1 MRRSARMIMPL
12 HNNLHSNADSKLRP
26 RGAINFLFVSSPK
39 RSQHQHAFFILMRP
53 VRQKVKSAFFWVEG
67 LRNTRT
73 CAKRPINFSIVQFSI
88 DEGQTAVSICAPV
101 VNVDCTR
108 LFRMVQ
114 DMIPENAWKATLGE
128 LELQM
133 TKATFN
139 TWLKDTCLLR
149 HKDNLYVVG
158 VRNAYAK
165 DWLENR
171 LRDTILRTLS
181 AIVNAQVDI
190 QFMVWTDE
198 VPLETMLEEDEADVA
213 QDMPNEK
220 VVVKTAVKSKALPPT
235 QTNNNLTRRFTFGS
249 FVVGPSNRLAHA
261 AALSVAEHPGQTY
274 NPLFIYGGVGLGKT
288 HLLHAI
294 GHKCQQ
300 EGLSVC
306 YIPSET
312 FTNDL
317 VQSIRNKQMEQF
329 RERYRTPDVLLI
341 DDIQF
346 IAGKESTQEE
356 LFHTFNELHSQG
368 KQVVIS
374 SDRAPKAM
382 ATLEERLQSR
392 FEWGLMADIQMPDIE
407 TRKAILQTKAEAN
420 GLAVPDELMDFIAQ
434 QVRHSI
440 RELEGAFNKVMA
452 YAHLSGGRVNMD
464 LVNMALAD
472 LMHRPDQ
479 LTLEHVFEAVCKYY
493 NVTNDDLVG
502 SSRKKTIAYPRQMAM
517 YLARTETNASLPQ
530 IGEKLGNRDH
540 TTVLYGYEK
549 IATLIDA
556 DSTIRRDCMEI
567 KSSMYSAPVS

>member
-1 MRRSARMIMPL
+1 
-12 HNNLHSNADSKLRP
+12 
-26 RGAINFLFVSSPK
+26 
-39 RSQHQHAFFILMRP
+39 
-53 VRQKVKSAFFWVEG
+53 
-67 LRNTRT
+67 
-73 CAKRPINFSIVQFSI
+73 
-88 DEGQTAVSICAPV
+88 
-101 VNVDCTR
+101 
-108 LFRMVQ
+108 MVQ
-114 DMIPENAWKATLGE
+114 DMTPENAWKATLGE

-149 HKDNLYVVG
+149 HNGNLYVVG

-171 LRDTILRTLS
+171 LKDTILRTLA
-181 AIVNAQVDI
+181 AIVDDIVEI

-198 VPLETMLEEDEADVA
+198 VPLETVEEA
-213 QDMPNEK
+213 QDEPEAMISHNGNGAA
-220 VVVKTAVKSKALPPT
+220 KTAVKLNKNIPSG
-235 QTNNNLTRRFTFGS
+235 NGSSNGNSLTRRFTFGS

-306 YIPSET
+306 YITSET

-452 YAHLSGGRVNMD
+452 YAHLSGGRVNME

-472 LMHRPDQ
+472 LMHRPDK
-479 LTLEHVFEAVCKYY
+479 LTVDHVFEAVCKYY

-556 DSTIRRDCMEI
+556 DSNIRRDCMEI
-567 KSSMYSAPVS
+567 KSSMYGPTAS

>member
-1 MRRSARMIMPL
+1 MV
-12 HNNLHSNADSKLRP
+12 HN
-26 RGAINFLFVSSPK
+26 
-39 RSQHQHAFFILMRP
+39 
-53 VRQKVKSAFFWVEG
+53 
-67 LRNTRT
+67 
-73 CAKRPINFSIVQFSI
+73 
-88 DEGQTAVSICAPV
+88 
-101 VNVDCTR
+101 
-108 LFRMVQ
+108 
-114 DMIPENAWKATLGE
+114 MIPENAWKATLGE

-149 HKDNLYVVG
+149 HADNLFVVG

-171 LRDTILRTLS
+171 LRDTILRTLA
-181 AIVNAQVDI
+181 AIVGTSVEI
-190 QFMVWTDE
+190 QFKVWTDE
-198 VPLETMLEEDEADVA
+198 VPLETVIENMPEDAPENTPPAL
-213 QDMPNEK
+213 NGTKSYEK
-220 VVVKTAVKSKALPPT
+220 KTAVKPIKTPPPT
-235 QTNNNLTRRFTFGS
+235 NGNRLTHRFTFGN
-249 FVVGPSNRLAHA
+249 FVVGASNRLAHA

-300 EGLSVC
+300 EELAVC
-306 YIPSET
+306 YITSET

-317 VQSIRNKQMEQF
+317 VHSIRNKQMEQF

-452 YAHLSGGRVNMD
+452 YAHLSGGSVNMD

-472 LMHRPDQ
+472 LMHRPEK
-479 LTLEHVFEAVCKYY
+479 LTVERVFEAVCRYY
-493 NVTNDDLVG
+493 NVTNDDLIG
-502 SSRKKTIAYPRQMAM
+502 ASRKKTIAYPRQMAM

-567 KSSMYSAPVS
+567 KSSMYDASAR

>member
-1 MRRSARMIMPL
+1 
-12 HNNLHSNADSKLRP
+12 
-26 RGAINFLFVSSPK
+26 
-39 RSQHQHAFFILMRP
+39 
-53 VRQKVKSAFFWVEG
+53 
-67 LRNTRT
+67 
-73 CAKRPINFSIVQFSI
+73 
-88 DEGQTAVSICAPV
+88 
-101 VNVDCTR
+101 
-108 LFRMVQ
+108 MVQ
-114 DMIPENAWKATLGE
+114 NMIPENAWKATLGE

-149 HKDNLYVVG
+149 HKDNIYVVG

-181 AIVNAQVDI
+181 AIAAGPVEVE
-190 QFMVWTDE
+190 FVVWTDE
-198 VPLETMLEEDEADVA
+198 VPVEAEEPDEVIETSYL
-213 QDMPNEK
+213 NGNGSR
-220 VVVKTAVKSKALPPT
+220 KTAVSDKKALPPT
-235 QTNNNLTRRFTFGS
+235 NTSNLTRRFTFGS

-294 GHKCQQ
+294 GHKCSQD
-300 EGLSVC
+300 GLTVC

-420 GLAVPDELMDFIAQ
+420 GLSVPDELMDFIAQ

-452 YAHLSGGRVNMD
+452 YAHLSGGRVNME

-472 LMHRPDQ
+472 LMHRPDK
-479 LTLEHVFEAVCKYY
+479 LTLDHVFEAVCKYY
-493 NVTNDDLVG
+493 NLTNEDLIG
-502 SSRKKTIAYPRQMAM
+502 SSRKKTVAYPRQMAM

-567 KSSMYSAPVS
+567 KSSMYGSPTP

>member
-1 MRRSARMIMPL
+1 
-12 HNNLHSNADSKLRP
+12 
-26 RGAINFLFVSSPK
+26 
-39 RSQHQHAFFILMRP
+39 
-53 VRQKVKSAFFWVEG
+53 
-67 LRNTRT
+67 
-73 CAKRPINFSIVQFSI
+73 
-88 DEGQTAVSICAPV
+88 
-101 VNVDCTR
+101 
-108 LFRMVQ
+108 
-114 DMIPENAWKATLGE
+114 MIPENAWKATLGE

-139 TWLKDTCLLR
+139 TWLKDTSLVQ
-149 HKDNLYVVG
+149 HKDNIYVIG

-171 LRDTILRTLS
+171 LRDTILRTLTAIS
-181 AIVNAQVDI
+181 AGPVEV
-190 QFMVWTDE
+190 QFVVCTDE
-198 VPLETMLEEDEADVA
+198 SPSPNSAA
-213 QDMPNEK
+213 QNGVRPHLNGNGVHE
-220 VVVKTAVKSKALPPT
+220 TAVNDPQLPPT
-235 QTNNNLTRRFTFGS
+235 TNNNNLTRRFTFS
-249 FVVGPSNRLAHA
+249 NFVVGPSNRLAHA

-300 EGLSVC
+300 DGLTVC

-329 RERYRTPDVLLI
+329 RERYRTPDILLI

-452 YAHLSGGRVNMD
+452 YAHLSGGRVNME

-472 LMHRPDQ
+472 LMHRPDK
-479 LTLEHVFEAVCKYY
+479 LTVEHVFEAVCKYY
-493 NVTNDDLVG
+493 NVTNEDLIG
-502 SSRKKTIAYPRQMAM
+502 ASRKRVIAYPRQMAM

-556 DSTIRRDCMEI
+556 DSNIRRDCMEI
-567 KSSMYSAPVS
+567 KSSMYGAPVS

>member
-1 MRRSARMIMPL
+1 
-12 HNNLHSNADSKLRP
+12 
-26 RGAINFLFVSSPK
+26 
-39 RSQHQHAFFILMRP
+39 
-53 VRQKVKSAFFWVEG
+53 
-67 LRNTRT
+67 
-73 CAKRPINFSIVQFSI
+73 
-88 DEGQTAVSICAPV
+88 
-101 VNVDCTR
+101 
-108 LFRMVQ
+108 MVLT
-114 DMIPENAWKATLGE
+114 MIPENAWKATLGE

-149 HKDNLYVVG
+149 HKDNLYVIG

-181 AIVNAQVDI
+181 TIASGPAEV
-190 QFMVWTDE
+190 QFVVWTPESPLELEDDE
-198 VPLETMLEEDEADVA
+198 VMESSLNGSYGEV
-213 QDMPNEK
+213 
-220 VVVKTAVKSKALPPT
+220 TAVFTPAKSKT
-235 QTNNNLTRRFTFGS
+235 QPATSSNLTRRFTFSS

-300 EGLSVC
+300 EGLNVC
-306 YIPSET
+306 YITSET

-392 FEWGLMADIQMPDIE
+392 FEWGLMTDIQMPDIE

-452 YAHLSGGRVNMD
+452 YAHLSGGRVNME

-472 LMHRPDQ
+472 LMHRPDK
-479 LTLEHVFEAVCKYY
+479 LTVEHVFDAVCKYY
-493 NVTNDDLVG
+493 NLTNDDLVG
-502 SSRKKTIAYPRQMAM
+502 GSRKKGIAYPRQMAM

-556 DSTIRRDCMEI
+556 DATIRRDCMEI
-567 KSSMYSAPVS
+567 KSSMYGSTPS